1 MTAKAIADKKRVE
14 KGKSE
19 MEHEKKNK
27 GIVCDVRK
35 CVYHDKDNY
44 CTASQIAVGPSYAES
59 SSETVCA
66 TFKPNDCE
74 NCK

>member
-1 MTAKAIADKKRVE
+1 
-14 KGKSE
+14 
-19 MEHEKKNK
+19 MENKKNK

-74 NCK
+74 DCR